1 MFDERTAELD
11 IWGGGVGAQT
21 PRTNIWVKPP
31 KLPGLQAGR
40 ARQLWG
46 GNQGNGEELFLTE
59 LWMTRFR
66 RGTPRGED
74 TAERPNWF
82 DRFANERDRLVLS
95 RDMFRQPVLTSSGHD
110 LWQHLWKSF
119 KISIVTFWVDNQVAR
134 ETCFI
139 KLYNRKPLSTYFP
152 FSFVK
157 IVFLFYINFLL
168 QYSHWFKI

>member
-40 ARQLWG
+40 ARQLGRKSGKW
-46 GNQGNGEELFLTE
+46 
-59 LWMTRFR
+59 R
-66 RGTPRGED
+66 RTLSDRTMNDKIQTWDSKRGRHCWAAKLIWQVCKRKRPLGAISWHVS
-74 TAERPNWF
+74 TARVHIF
-82 DRFANERDRLVLS
+82 VARLVTAPVEKFFKLLS
-95 RDMFRQPVLTSSGHD
+95 KPAGFR
-110 LWQHLWKSF
+110 K
-119 KISIVTFWVDNQVAR
+119 
-134 ETCFI
+134 TCFI

-168 QYSHWFKI
+168 QHCTIG